1 MNLSLKGKRAIVC
14 GSTQGIGKSIAI
26 KLAENGASVTLIARN
41 ENKLKN
47 VIKEIKDINSNE
59 HNYIVSDFNDIDTLE
74 KKFTDYLNKD
84 FKPSILINNTGG
96 PPPGEISKASKKDFK
111 DYMSMHLHTS
121 HYLSTSLLP
130 IMKKEK
136 YGRIINI
143 ISISVKAPIDNLGV
157 SNTVRWAMASW
168 AKTLSNEVAEYGI
181 TVNNI
186 LPGFTDTERLRS
198 LMKKRA
204 LSLKTTTKEITNI
217 TISNIPAKRFGKP
230 EEVADA
236 TTFLCS
242 KAAGYINGINLPVD
256 GGFSKSL

>member
-59 HNYIVSDFNDIDTLE
+59 HNYIVSDFNDVDTLE

-121 HYLSTSLLP
+121 HYLSTSILP

-198 LMKKRA
+198 LMKNRA
-204 LSLKTTTKEITNI
+204 LSSKTTTKEITNN

-242 KAAGYINGINLPVD
+242 KAASYINGINLPVD

>member
-26 KLAENGASVTLIARN
+26 KFAENGASVTLIARN

-47 VIKEIKDINSNE
+47 VIDELSDINSNK
-59 HNYIVSDFNDIDTLE
+59 HNYIVSDFNDIDILE
-74 KKFTDYLNKD
+74 KNFTDYLDKG

-96 PPPGEISKASKKDFK
+96 PPPGEISKASKKDFEN
-111 DYMSMHLHTS
+111 YMSMHLHTS

-136 YGRIINI
+136 YGRIVNI
-143 ISISVKAPIDNLGV
+143 ISVSVKAPIDNLGV

-168 AKTLSNEVAEYGI
+168 AKTLSNEVAKDGI

-198 LMKKRA
+198 LLKNRA
-204 LSLKTTTKEITNI
+204 LASKTTIKEITNN
-217 TISNIPAKRFGKP
+217 TISNIPARRFGKP

-242 KAAGYINGINLPVD
+242 KAANYINGINLPID